1 MRDLAQNKKS
11 NEQNMKR
18 KLITLATVCAVAL
31 TTISIAQAQDPASKG
46 PRWRD
51 HGKGNMLEHLTKA
64 FNLTPDQQAK
74 IQAILEQAKPQ
85 IVAIRQ
91 DARQKI
97 KAIRDN
103 ARTQIRAVLTPDQQQ
118 KFDAFQKAREDMRK
132 AREEMRDA
140 AKQ

>member
-1 MRDLAQNKKS
+1 
-11 NEQNMKR
+11 MKR
-18 KLITLATVCAVAL
+18 RLITLATVYAVAL
-31 TTISIAQAQDPASKG
+31 TTISIAQAQDPAPKG

-51 HGKGNMLEHLTKA
+51 RGQGNLLEHLTKA

-74 IQAILEQAKPQ
+74 IQPILDQAKPQ
-85 IVAIRQ
+85 IVTIRQ